1 MHLPIRR
8 PVRTRLA
15 SILTVLPL
23 LICAARPAAAQ
34 TPDPAEEAARL
45 DAYLRGAEEVRQFQG
60 TVIVARKGIPV
71 LERGYG
77 YASIELKVPNGPETK
92 FLIGSITKQFTATLI
107 LRLQE
112 QGRLSVDDPVTKY
125 LPAYPAEPWG
135 RVTLHHLLT
144 HTGGVPS
151 YTDDEAL
158 MSRRGLDL
166 TVAEIEET
174 FRDKPLQFEPGSD
187 WRYSNS
193 GYFVLGLVIEAVAG
207 VSYAQFLQDQI
218 LTPMRMHATGYAHNE
233 TILPNRA
240 CGYRGE
246 GGAWQN
252 ASHIS
257 MCVPFSAGALYATA
271 HDLLVWDAALGAE
284 KVLRAGSKERMFT
297 PVRQNYGYG
306 WMIAEQQGHRL
317 IGHGGGIDGF
327 TSHFARYPDDR
338 VTIIV
343 LCNNEAV
350 EASTV
355 GNDLAA
361 IVFGWPYDL
370 PVRKKPVAIDP
381 ARLGDYPGIYPLGDG
396 QYRIIRRD
404 GDGLTSQRS
413 GGPVFRLFPE
423 AKDRFYYEHDHASTI
438 TFERDGSGAVVA
450 HVMHQRGSDARIERL
465 TGPVADSLLA
475 LPPE

>member
-1 MHLPIRR
+1 MLLPRCR
-8 PVRTRLA
+8 SARTAFL
-15 SILTVLPL
+15 SILLAFAL
-23 LICAARPAAAQ
+23 SWCAARPAASQAAN
-34 TPDPAEEAARL
+34 PEEEAARL
-45 DAYLRGAEEVRQFQG
+45 DAYLRAAEQVRQFQG
-60 TVIVARKGIPV
+60 TVIVARKGVPV

-77 YASIELKVPNGPETK
+77 YASLEFKVPNGPETK
-92 FLIGSITKQFTATLI
+92 FLIGSITKQFTAALI

-125 LPAYPAEPWG
+125 LPAYPADPWG

-144 HTGGVPS
+144 HPAGVPS
-151 YTDDEAL
+151 YPDDEAL

-207 VSYAQFLQDQI
+207 TSYEQFLQDQI
-218 LTPMRMHATGYAHNE
+218 LAPMRMHATGYAHNE

-246 GGAWQN
+246 GGSWQN
-252 ASHIS
+252 AMHVS
-257 MCVPFSAGALYATA
+257 MRVPFSAGALYATA
-271 HDLLVWDAALGAE
+271 HDRLVWDVALGAE

-297 PVRQNYGYG
+297 PVKQNYGYG
-306 WMIAEQQGHRL
+306 WMIADQQGHRL

-350 EASTV
+350 EASSV

-370 PVRKKPVAIDP
+370 PVRKEPAAIDA
-381 ARLGDYPGIYPLGDG
+381 ARLDDYPGVYPLGDG

-413 GGPVFRLFPE
+413 GGPLFRLFPE
-423 AKDRFYYEHDHASTI
+423 ARDLFFYEHDHASTI
-438 TFERDGSGAVVA
+438 TFERDGAGMVVA
-450 HVMHQRGSDARIERL
+450 HVMHQRGSDVRIERM